1 MSSIKKL
8 AIQGAIWT
16 FLGYGMGQ
24 FLRLLNNLLLTRI
37 LAPEVFGLMAL
48 VTTFRIGLELFT
60 DIGIIQNV
68 IQSKRGDDP
77 DFLDTAWTIQVLR
90 GFLIWFCVCL
100 ISVPLANFYGEPQLW
115 QLLPATGITNLITSF
130 QTVRVYTLN
139 RHIQLGKVTIF
150 QFLEQVVSIVVMLAV
165 ALIYPSVW
173 AIVVGTIAGSIYK
186 AVFSYVLCP
195 GPRHK
200 FSLEPEARKEITD
213 FGRWI
218 FLTSIFIFLGDQAD
232 RLILGK
238 LIPIEV
244 FGVYSIAVNL
254 ALLPVQVVQQL
265 GFKVIFPVVSKQADL
280 PRDELTQKIVKQ
292 RRILLV
298 GVYLILIPFMCFGD
312 YIIDFL
318 YDERYQQAGWM
329 LPVLMLGRWFA
340 MVNETSGSCLLGIG
354 KPSYTAK
361 SRGMSFFL
369 SLVGINVGFALFG
382 IAGAIF
388 VVSLT
393 NLPIAFYLS
402 YALFREKINLV
413 RQDIVLT
420 LLLIVIVI
428 AVLFSRSA
436 LGFGSPFSG
445 LIAS

>member
-8 AIQGAIWT
+8 AIKGAIWT

-68 IQSKRGDDP
+68 VQSKRGDDP
-77 DFLDTAWTIQVLR
+77 DFLDTAWTIQLFR
-90 GFLIWFCVCL
+90 GFLIWFCVCI
-100 ISVPLANFYGEPQLW
+100 ISVPLAKFYGEPQLW
-115 QLLPATGITNLITSF
+115 QLLPATGLANIITSF
-130 QTVRVYTLN
+130 QTVRIFTLN
-139 RHIQLGKVTIF
+139 RHIQLGKATLF
-150 QFLEQVVSIVVMLAV
+150 QFLEQVISISVMLLV

-173 AIVVGTIAGSIYK
+173 AIVIGTVAGSAYK
-186 AVFSYVLCP
+186 ATFSYVLCP

-200 FSLEPEARKEITD
+200 LSLEPAARKEITD

-244 FGVYSIAVNL
+244 FGVYSIAVSL

-265 GFKVIFPVVSKQADL
+265 GFKVIFPVVSRQADL
-280 PRDELTQKIVKQ
+280 PRHELTQKIVKQ
-292 RRILLV
+292 RKFLLL
-298 GVYLILIPFMCFGD
+298 GIYLLLIPFMCFGD

-318 YDERYQQAGWM
+318 YDERYAQAGWM
-329 LPVLMLGRWFA
+329 LPVLTLGRWFA
-340 MVNETSGSCLLGIG
+340 IVNETSGSCLLGIG
-354 KPSYTAK
+354 KPAYTAK
-361 SRGMSFFL
+361 SRGMTFFL
-369 SLVGINVGFALFG
+369 SLVGINLGFILFG
-382 IAGAIF
+382 VSGAIF

-393 NLPIAFYLS
+393 SLPIAFYLS
-402 YALFREKINLV
+402 YALYQEKINLI
-413 RQDIVLT
+413 RQDITLTILLVVL
-420 LLLIVIVI
+420 VI
-428 AVLFSRSA
+428 AILFARNFFG
-436 LGFGSPFSG
+436 LGSPFSG
-445 LIAS
+445 MMAG